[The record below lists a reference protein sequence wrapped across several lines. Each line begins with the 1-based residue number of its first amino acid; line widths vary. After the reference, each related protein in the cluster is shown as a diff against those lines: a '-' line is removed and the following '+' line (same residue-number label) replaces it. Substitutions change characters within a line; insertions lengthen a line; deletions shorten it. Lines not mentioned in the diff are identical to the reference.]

1 MRYNLQRIAEGEQ
14 GTDQTV
20 RQIGRL
26 VMDDLQRPNLRLFT
40 LSVLERAGADTRNP
54 AQMARAIYSWVKN
67 RIRYVRDPQVIET
80 VQSPAVTLKIKAG
93 DCDDHAGLVAGM
105 ALSVGLTP
113 RFVVVGTGHNTFSH
127 IYPEININGEWTPA
141 DTTIRLPFGK
151 AVRLPAKK
159 TYNFEGEPMGY
170 SLGAAA
176 LPRVNPNMLAPKI
189 KGAVF
194 STLWRNW
201 QSGMTNRSDLA
212 SYLRVIDEGNSPY
225 RGTPY
230 DGMMRQAIVEFR
242 EYVDRAQLQPKKAEG
257 MAGGY
262 SGLNGFLSSI
272 IKAVASVVTA
282 PVKAVVSVVQ
292 TGIKAAG
299 QILSNTAQGAAQ
311 GAQAPVVASSPGSTT
326 AVYTSPGGFTQYLP
340 WIALGLAAVVIL
352 PRLIGRR

>member
-1 MRYNLQRIAEGEQ
+1 MRYNLQRIADGEE

-20 RQIGRL
+20 RKIGQM
-26 VMDDLQRPNLRLFT
+26 VMDDLHRPTLRLFT
-40 LSVLERAGADTRNP
+40 LSVLERAGADTRSQS
-54 AQMARAIYSWVKN
+54 QMARAIYAWVKN
-67 RIRYVRDPQVIET
+67 RIRYVRDPQVLET
-80 VQSPAVTLKIKAG
+80 VQSPLATLKIKAG

-105 ALSVGLTP
+105 ALSVGITP
-113 RFVVVGTGHNTFSH
+113 RFVVVGTGANSFSH
-127 IYPEININGEWTPA
+127 IYPELNVDGKWMPS

-159 TYNFEGEPMGY
+159 IYNFEGEPMGY
-170 SLGAAA
+170 ALGAAV
-176 LPRVNPNMLAPKI
+176 LPRVNPNMLAPRI
-189 KGAVF
+189 KGAVI

-201 QSGMTNRSDLA
+201 QSGLINRGDLL

-230 DGMMRQAIVEFR
+230 DGMMRQAIQEFR
-242 EYVDRAQLQPKKAEG
+242 EYVDRAQLKPKKAEG
-257 MAGGY
+257 VSGGY

-299 QILSNTAQGAAQ
+299 QILSNTASGAAQ
-311 GAQAPVVASSPGSTT
+311 GAQAPVVASTPGSTT
-326 AVYTSPGGFTQYLP
+326 AVYSSPGGFTQYLP
-340 WIALGLAAVVIL
+340 WIALGVAAIIIV
-352 PRLIGRR
+352 PKLIGRR